1 MNLSVGLKIKEWL
14 LQLGLSEQHANLL
27 KFAIII
33 VFILLISYLA
43 YFITNRVILR
53 LIKKLIS
60 KTKYTWDDILLQKKV
75 LNRLS
80 HLV

>member
-1 MNLSVGLKIKEWL
+1 MNLSVGLKIKDWL
-14 LQLGLSEQHANLL
+14 LQLGLSEQNANLL

-33 VFILLISYLA
+33 VFILLISYIA
-43 YFITNRVILR
+43 YLITNKVILR

-75 LNRLS
+75 LNRFS
-80 HLV
+80 H